1 MPSEPEMAI
10 ELRQILEGL
19 KARVDVIDQVVHR
32 IVEAEFEDM
41 EGLLDSLGVSNADAS
56 QSDAELQAFVAT
68 QLKACWNS
76 STIRPQ
82 VNMTINRLSGG
93 EGGGEHRPSRL
104 VFSRNWTR
112 AASEFYAELIK
123 RRPGYTAQGA
133 APLQPAPV
141 GELSTAE
148 LFAKVREEVES
159 ESLQNDK
166 RHTYHMI
173 WLDQQRTLGSMYK

>member
-1 MPSEPEMAI
+1 MPSAPEMAI

-56 QSDAELQAFVAT
+56 QSDAELQAFAAT
-68 QLKACWNS
+68 QLKACWDA

-93 EGGGEHRPSRL
+93 EHRPSRL
-104 VFSRNWTR
+104 VFSRSWTR

-133 APLQPAPV
+133 APLQPAPA

-159 ESLQNDK
+159 DTKSLQNDK
-166 RHTYHMI
+166 RNTYHMI